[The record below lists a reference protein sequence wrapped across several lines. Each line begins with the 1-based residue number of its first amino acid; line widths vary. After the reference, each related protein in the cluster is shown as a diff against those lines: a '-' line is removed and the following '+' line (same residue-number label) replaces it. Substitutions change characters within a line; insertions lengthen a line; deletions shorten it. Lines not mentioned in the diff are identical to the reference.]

1 MITEAHMAQIFIDV
15 ESIAPQLKIKKVGEV
30 QKIYD
35 PIRKKYFVL
44 TPEEFV
50 RQTFLVHL
58 TGVLKY
64 PKLLIQVEKEVLV
77 NTLKKRFDVLVFNKK
92 GSAIMLVECKNAN
105 IKLNKNVL
113 EQAVNYNLSLKVP
126 YLIITNG
133 VATLAFKINFETKT
147 WVALEE
153 IPLWVFISEI

>member
-1 MITEAHMAQIFIDV
+1 MNEIFIDV
-15 ESIAPQLKIKKVGEV
+15 DRIAPRLKIKKVGEI

-35 PIRKKYFVL
+35 PIRKRYFVL

-50 RQTFLVHL
+50 RQIFLVHL
-58 TGVLKY
+58 IEVLKY

-92 GSAIMLVECKNAN
+92 GSAIMLIECKNTQL
-105 IKLNKNVL
+105 KLTENVL

-126 YLIITNG
+126 FLIITNG
-133 VATLAFKINFETKT
+133 ISTLAFRIDFEKSS
-147 WVALEE
+147 WLALEE
-153 IPLWVFISEI
+153 IPEWQSLMILSL

>member
-1 MITEAHMAQIFIDV
+1 MAQIFIDV
-15 ESIAPQLKIKKVGEV
+15 DNIAPRLKIKKMGEV

-35 PIRKKYFVL
+35 PIRKRYFVL

-50 RQTFLVHL
+50 RQIFLMHL
-58 TGVLKY
+58 IEVLNF

-77 NTLKKRFDVLVFNKK
+77 NTLKKRFDVLIFNKK

-105 IKLNKNVL
+105 IRLNENVL

-133 VATLAFKINFETKT
+133 VSTSAFKIDFETKT
-147 WVALEE
+147 WITLDD
-153 IPLWVFISEI
+153 IPVWSIIND